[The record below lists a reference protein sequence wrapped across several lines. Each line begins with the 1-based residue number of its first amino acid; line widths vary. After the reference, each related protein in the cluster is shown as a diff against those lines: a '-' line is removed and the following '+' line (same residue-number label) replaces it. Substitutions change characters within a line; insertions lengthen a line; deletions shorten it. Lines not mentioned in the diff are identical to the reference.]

1 MKAKVRRLPLKNGDL
16 KIEGKIYKR
25 AKYDGILTIKL
36 MFEKNIC
43 HHF

>member
-25 AKYDGILTIKL
+25 AKYDGLENSPKKALALIG
-36 MFEKNIC
+36 
-43 HHF
+43 